1 VLEVAVVRGPW
12 SVVRGPWFEHHGSRV
27 LTTESST
34 ENRRKPPKIRDSGP
48 RGGGA
53 MASALFQINNPV
65 KNDMG

>member
-1 VLEVAVVRGPW
+1 M
-12 SVVRGPWFEHHGSRV
+12 VRGPWFDHHGSRV

-34 ENRRKPPKIRDSGP
+34 ENRRKLPFFRESAPW
-48 RGGGA
+48 GGGA

>member
-1 VLEVAVVRGPW
+1 M
-12 SVVRGPWFEHHGSRV
+12 VRGPWFEHHGSRV

-34 ENRRKPPKIRDSGP
+34 ENRRKLPFFRESAP